1 MLCQWLAHHYFV
13 QLCLFHHFFCLSVV
27 GSPHFSTFFLV
38 TPVLSSSGWFTTLL
52 FYSVFAH
59 LKSLPLWDMLLTQ
72 VLVLCPGNILWKSL
86 EAFVKAS
93 GDCHRV
99 AKRSAR

>member
-1 MLCQWLAHHYFV
+1 M
-13 QLCLFHHFFCLSVV
+13 V
-27 GSPHFSTFFLV
+27 GSPLFCSVVFVSPFFLSICGWLTTLFNLFFV